1 MLDVCLLATVSRS
14 DATPGLVVWRRLWR
28 TLSSYI
34 SMVGGGGTISGGGLC
49 TCRSGGAACDWRV
62 KML

>member
-1 MLDVCLLATVSRS
+1 MLDVRTLTTVSRS
-14 DATPGLVVWRRLWR
+14 DAAPGLVVWRRLL